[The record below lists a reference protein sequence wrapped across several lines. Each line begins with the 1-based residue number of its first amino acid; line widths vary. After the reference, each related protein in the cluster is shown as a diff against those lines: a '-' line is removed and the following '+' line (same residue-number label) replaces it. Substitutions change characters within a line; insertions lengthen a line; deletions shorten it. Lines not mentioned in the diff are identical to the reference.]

1 MRTCYLLL
9 AIDVSGSMSPCAK
22 NVREAVMTYL
32 RKIAEMNAD
41 AVDVCYKVK
50 ILFFN
55 DSVREHST
63 EFLDPAQILELL
75 SESDFTC
82 GGGTHIGEL
91 YEALDRIFSR
101 KGLIGSIDKGDPLPM
116 FLAVSDLVETDSAAM
131 EAASQDLY
139 DNRFFR
145 EANRLVLFVGPE
157 DRKAAAVRLAKDED
171 HVMTISSALTAQL
184 LAPVMMGSTLVM
196 ADATHL
202 SGRQDS
208 PQKLGDDLARRDQ
221 DGKED
226 ADQLK
231 GDEQLQKD
239 IIDLLHQQ
247 GA

>member
-9 AIDVSGSMSPCAK
+9 AIDVSGSMSSCAK
-22 NVREAVMTYL
+22 SVREAVMTYL

-41 AVDVCYKVK
+41 AVDVRYKVK

-63 EFLDPAQILELL
+63 EFLDPSQILELL

-131 EAASQDLY
+131 EAASRDLY

-208 PQKLGDDLARRDQ
+208 PRKLADDAADRDRDGQQ
-221 DGKED
+221 DAE
-226 ADQLK
+226 QLK
-231 GDEQLQKD
+231 EGQRLKEELEK
-239 IIDLLHQQ
+239 LMR

>member
-9 AIDVSGSMSPCAK
+9 AIDVSGSMSSCAK
-22 NVREAVMTYL
+22 SVREAVMTYL

-41 AVDVCYKVK
+41 AVDVRYKVK

-63 EFLDPAQILELL
+63 EFLDPSQILELL

-91 YEALDRIFSR
+91 YQALDRIFSR

-131 EAASQDLY
+131 EAASRDLY

-208 PQKLGDDLARRDQ
+208 PRKLADDAADRDRDGQQ
-221 DGKED
+221 DAE
-226 ADQLK
+226 QLK
-231 GDEQLQKD
+231 EGQRLKEELEK
-239 IIDLLHQQ
+239 LMR

>member
-1 MRTCYLLL
+1 
-9 AIDVSGSMSPCAK
+9 
-22 NVREAVMTYL
+22 
-32 RKIAEMNAD
+32 
-41 AVDVCYKVK
+41 
-50 ILFFN
+50 
-55 DSVREHST
+55 
-63 EFLDPAQILELL
+63 
-75 SESDFTC
+75 
-82 GGGTHIGEL
+82 
-91 YEALDRIFSR
+91 
-101 KGLIGSIDKGDPLPM
+101 
-116 FLAVSDLVETDSAAM
+116 M
-131 EAASQDLY
+131 EAASRDLY

-231 GDEQLQKD
+231 GDEQLKKD
-239 IIDLLHQQ
+239 IIDLLQQQ

>member
-9 AIDVSGSMSPCAK
+9 AIDISGSMSSCAK

-41 AVDVCYKVK
+41 AVDVRYKVK
-50 ILFFN
+50 VLFFN

-63 EFLDPAQILELL
+63 EFLDPAQILEVLT
-75 SESDFTC
+75 ESDFTC
-82 GGGTHIGEL
+82 SGGTHIGKLFET
-91 YEALDRIFSR
+91 LDRIFSR
-101 KGLIGSIDKGDPLPM
+101 KGLIKDIDKGDPLPM

-208 PQKLGDDLARRDQ
+208 PRKLADDAANRDREGQQ
-221 DGKED
+221 DAE
-226 ADQLK
+226 QLK
-231 GDEQLQKD
+231 EGQRLKEELEK
-239 IIDLLHQQ
+239 LMQ

>member
-9 AIDVSGSMSPCAK
+9 AIDISGSMSSCAK

-41 AVDVCYKVK
+41 AVDVRYKVK

-63 EFLDPAQILELL
+63 EFLDPAQILEVLT
-75 SESDFTC
+75 ESDFTC
-82 GGGTHIGEL
+82 SGGTHIGKLFET
-91 YEALDRIFSR
+91 LDRIFSR
-101 KGLIGSIDKGDPLPM
+101 KGLIKDIDKGDPLPM
-116 FLAVSDLVETDSAAM
+116 FLAVSDLMETDSSAM
-131 EAASQDLY
+131 EAASRDLY
-139 DNRFFR
+139 DNRFFQ
-145 EANRLVLFVGPE
+145 EANRLVLFVGP
-157 DRKAAAVRLAKDED
+157 DDYRDAAVRLAKDED

-202 SGRQDS
+202 SGRKTS
-208 PQKLGDDLARRDQ
+208 PQEIANDAAQQDQ
-221 DGKED
+221 NGQQD
-226 ADQLK
+226 AEQLK
-231 GDEQLQKD
+231 GDQLLKEKVEQLMR
-239 IIDLLHQQ
+239 

>member
-9 AIDVSGSMSPCAK
+9 AIDISGSMSSCAK

-41 AVDVCYKVK
+41 AVDVRYKVK

-63 EFLDPAQILELL
+63 EFLDPSQILELL

-82 GGGTHIGEL
+82 GGGTHIGKL
-91 YEALDRIFSR
+91 YATLDRIFSR
-101 KGLIGSIDKGDPLPM
+101 KGLIKDIDKGDPLPM
-116 FLAVSDLVETDSAAM
+116 FLAVSDLMETDSSAM
-131 EAASQDLY
+131 EAASRDLY
-139 DNRFFR
+139 DNRFFH
-145 EANRLVLFVGPE
+145 ETNRLVLFVGP
-157 DRKAAAVRLAKDED
+157 DDYRDAAVRLAKDED

-202 SGRQDS
+202 SGRKTS
-208 PQKLGDDLARRDQ
+208 PQAIADDAAQQDQ
-221 DGKED
+221 NGQQD
-226 ADQLK
+226 AEQLK
-231 GDEQLQKD
+231 GDQLLKEKVEQLMR
-239 IIDLLHQQ
+239 

>member
-9 AIDVSGSMSPCAK
+9 AIDISGSMSSCAK

-41 AVDVCYKVK
+41 AVDVRYKVK

-63 EFLDPAQILELL
+63 EFLDPAQILEVLT
-75 SESDFTC
+75 ESDFTC
-82 GGGTHIGEL
+82 SGGTHIGKL
-91 YEALDRIFSR
+91 YATLDRIFSR
-101 KGLIGSIDKGDPLPM
+101 KGLIKDIDKGDPLPM
-116 FLAVSDLVETDSAAM
+116 FLAVSDLMETDSSAM
-131 EAASQDLY
+131 EAASRDLY
-139 DNRFFR
+139 DNRFFH
-145 EANRLVLFVGPE
+145 ETNRLVLFVGP
-157 DRKAAAVRLAKDED
+157 DDYRDAAVRLAKDED

-202 SGRQDS
+202 SGRKTS
-208 PQKLGDDLARRDQ
+208 PQEIANDAAQQDQ
-221 DGKED
+221 NGQQD
-226 ADQLK
+226 AEQLK
-231 GDEQLQKD
+231 GDQLLKEKVEQLMR
-239 IIDLLHQQ
+239 

>member
-41 AVDVCYKVK
+41 AVDVRYKVK
-50 ILFFN
+50 VLSFN

-63 EFLDPAQILELL
+63 EFLDPSQILELL

-82 GGGTHIGEL
+82 GGGTHIGKLFET
-91 YEALDRIFSR
+91 LDRIFSR

-208 PQKLGDDLARRDQ
+208 PRKLADDAANRDREGQQ
-221 DGKED
+221 DAE
-226 ADQLK
+226 QLK
-231 GDEQLQKD
+231 EGQRLKEELEK
-239 IIDLLHQQ
+239 LMQ

>member
-9 AIDVSGSMSPCAK
+9 AIDISGSMSSCAK

-41 AVDVCYKVK
+41 AVDVRYKVK

-63 EFLDPAQILELL
+63 EFLDPAQILEVLT
-75 SESDFTC
+75 ESDFTC
-82 GGGTHIGEL
+82 SGGTHIGKLFET
-91 YEALDRIFSR
+91 LDRIFSR
-101 KGLIGSIDKGDPLPM
+101 KGLIKDIDKGDPLPM
-116 FLAVSDLVETDSAAM
+116 FLAVSDLMETDSSAM
-131 EAASQDLY
+131 EAASRDLY
-139 DNRFFR
+139 DNRFFH
-145 EANRLVLFVGPE
+145 ETNRLVLFVGP
-157 DRKAAAVRLAKDED
+157 DDYRDAAVRLAKDED

-202 SGRQDS
+202 SGRKTS
-208 PQKLGDDLARRDQ
+208 PQAIADDAAQQDQ
-221 DGKED
+221 NGQQD
-226 ADQLK
+226 AEQLK
-231 GDEQLQKD
+231 GDQQLQHD
-239 IIDLLHQQ
+239 IIKLLQQ

>member
-9 AIDVSGSMSPCAK
+9 AIDISGSMSSCAK

-50 ILFFN
+50 ILFMN

-63 EFLDPAQILELL
+63 EFLDPSQILELL

-82 GGGTHIGEL
+82 GGGTHIGKLFET
-91 YEALDRIFSR
+91 LDRIFSR
-101 KGLIGSIDKGDPLPM
+101 KGLIQDIDKGDPLPM

-131 EAASQDLY
+131 EAASRDLY
-139 DNRFFR
+139 DNRYFNA
-145 EANRLVLFVGPE
+145 ANRLVLFVGPE
-157 DRKAAAVRLAKDED
+157 DRRSAAVKLAKDED

-208 PQKLGDDLARRDQ
+208 PKKLGDGLVKRDQ
-221 DGKED
+221 EGNED
-226 ADQLK
+226 AEQLK
-231 GDEQLQKD
+231 GDQLLKEKVEQLMR
-239 IIDLLHQQ
+239 

>member
-9 AIDVSGSMSPCAK
+9 AIDISGSMSSCAK

-63 EFLDPAQILELL
+63 EFLDPTQILELL

-82 GGGTHIGEL
+82 GGGTHIGKL

-101 KGLIGSIDKGDPLPM
+101 KGLIKDIDKGDPLPM

-131 EAASQDLY
+131 EAASRDLTPT
-139 DNRFFR
+139 
-145 EANRLVLFVGPE
+145 A
-157 DRKAAAVRLAKDED
+157 
-171 HVMTISSALTAQL
+171 SSMRPTAWSSSWALT
-184 LAPVMMGSTLVM
+184 
-196 ADATHL
+196 
-202 SGRQDS
+202 
-208 PQKLGDDLARRDQ
+208 
-221 DGKED
+221 
-226 ADQLK
+226 
-231 GDEQLQKD
+231 
-239 IIDLLHQQ
+239 II
-247 GA
+247 GTPRCAWPRTRIMS

>member
-9 AIDVSGSMSPCAK
+9 AIDISGSMSSCAK

-41 AVDVCYKVK
+41 AVDVRYKVK

-63 EFLDPAQILELL
+63 EFLDPSQILELL

-82 GGGTHIGEL
+82 GGGTHIGKL
-91 YEALDRIFSR
+91 YATLDRIFSR

-116 FLAVSDLVETDSAAM
+116 FLAVSDLMETDSSAM
-131 EAASQDLY
+131 EAASRDLY
-139 DNRFFR
+139 DNRFFH
-145 EANRLVLFVGPE
+145 ETNRLVLFVGP
-157 DRKAAAVRLAKDED
+157 DDYRDAAVRLAKDED

-202 SGRQDS
+202 SGRKTS
-208 PQKLGDDLARRDQ
+208 PQAIADDAAQQDQ
-221 DGKED
+221 NGQQD
-226 ADQLK
+226 AEQLK
-231 GDEQLQKD
+231 GDQQLQHD
-239 IIDLLHQQ
+239 IIKLLQQ

>member
-9 AIDVSGSMSPCAK
+9 AIDISGSMSSCAK

-41 AVDVCYKVK
+41 AVDVRYKVK

-63 EFLDPAQILELL
+63 EFLDPAQILEVLT
-75 SESDFTC
+75 ESDFTC
-82 GGGTHIGEL
+82 SGGTHIGKLFET
-91 YEALDRIFSR
+91 LDRIFSR
-101 KGLIGSIDKGDPLPM
+101 KGLIKDIDKGDPLPM
-116 FLAVSDLVETDSAAM
+116 FLAVSDLMETDSSAM
-131 EAASQDLY
+131 EAASRDLY

-145 EANRLVLFVGPE
+145 EANRLVLFVGP
-157 DRKAAAVRLAKDED
+157 DDYRDAAVRLAKDED

-202 SGRQDS
+202 SGRKTS
-208 PQKLGDDLARRDQ
+208 PQEIANDAAQQDQ
-221 DGKED
+221 NGQQD
-226 ADQLK
+226 AEQLK
-231 GDEQLQKD
+231 GDQLLKEKVEQLMR
-239 IIDLLHQQ
+239 

>member
-9 AIDVSGSMSPCAK
+9 AIDISGSMSSCAK

-41 AVDVCYKVK
+41 AVDVRYKVK
-50 ILFFN
+50 VLFFN

-63 EFLDPAQILELL
+63 EFLDPTQILEVLT
-75 SESDFTC
+75 ESDFTC
-82 GGGTHIGEL
+82 SGGTHIGKLFET
-91 YEALDRIFSR
+91 LDRIFSR
-101 KGLIGSIDKGDPLPM
+101 KGLIKDIDKGDPLPM

-208 PQKLGDDLARRDQ
+208 PRKLADDAANRDREGQQ
-221 DGKED
+221 DAE
-226 ADQLK
+226 QLK
-231 GDEQLQKD
+231 EGQRLKEELEK
-239 IIDLLHQQ
+239 LMQ

>member
-41 AVDVCYKVK
+41 AVDVRYKVK
-50 ILFFN
+50 VLSFN

-63 EFLDPAQILELL
+63 EFLDPAQILEVLT
-75 SESDFTC
+75 ESDFTC
-82 GGGTHIGEL
+82 SGGTHIGEL

-171 HVMTISSALTAQL
+171 HVMTISSTLTARTHPPSRPL
-184 LAPVMMGSTLVM
+184 GLRPPRGTSSIRSKKFTAGASRYASSAPIKTGCTAAISCPPKTGST
-196 ADATHL
+196 
-202 SGRQDS
+202 
-208 PQKLGDDLARRDQ
+208 RRPNRVP
-221 DGKED
+221 
-226 ADQLK
+226 
-231 GDEQLQKD
+231 
-239 IIDLLHQQ
+239 
-247 GA
+247 

>member
-82 GGGTHIGEL
+82 GGGTHIGKL
-91 YEALDRIFSR
+91 FRPWT
-101 KGLIGSIDKGDPLPM
+101 GSSPARG
-116 FLAVSDLVETDSAAM
+116 SSG
-131 EAASQDLY
+131 AST
-139 DNRFFR
+139 R
-145 EANRLVLFVGPE
+145 
-157 DRKAAAVRLAKDED
+157 
-171 HVMTISSALTAQL
+171 
-184 LAPVMMGSTLVM
+184 
-196 ADATHL
+196 ATPCPC
-202 SGRQDS
+202 SWR
-208 PQKLGDDLARRDQ
+208 
-221 DGKED
+221 
-226 ADQLK
+226 
-231 GDEQLQKD
+231 
-239 IIDLLHQQ
+239 
-247 GA
+247 

>member
-9 AIDVSGSMSPCAK
+9 AIDVSGSMSSCAK
-22 NVREAVMTYL
+22 SVREAVMSYL

-41 AVDVCYKVK
+41 AVDVRYKVK

-63 EFLDPAQILELL
+63 EFLDPSQILELL

-82 GGGTHIGEL
+82 VGGTHIGEL

-131 EAASQDLY
+131 EAASRDLY

-208 PQKLGDDLARRDQ
+208 PRKLADDAADRDRDGQQ
-221 DGKED
+221 DAE
-226 ADQLK
+226 QLK
-231 GDEQLQKD
+231 EGQRLKEELEK
-239 IIDLLHQQ
+239 LMR

>member
-116 FLAVSDLVETDSAAM
+116 
-131 EAASQDLY
+131 EAASRDLY

-145 EANRLVLFVGPE
+145 ESNRLVLFVGPE

-231 GDEQLQKD
+231 GDQQLQHD
-239 IIDLLHQQ
+239 IIKLLQQ